1 MLYTFGIMK
10 DDVPPDTIEQA
21 VATALSV
28 DAVSLQP
35 RLYDV
40 TDPNV
45 LVRLLSDRYVD
56 IPVQVSFEFGSHLVT
71 VTNEHKLIV
80 QSPRGAVQ

>member
-1 MLYTFGIMK
+1 VLYTFGIMK

-40 TDPNV
+40 IDPNV

-71 VTNEHKLIV
+71 VTNEYELIV
-80 QSPRGAVQ
+80 QSLRGAEQ